1 MQDES
6 RCKVKK
12 QTGNGSGIRTI
23 RFFCRFLLIFLKVD
37 LKNEEKRVYYYFLET
52 AKTNNSDKGD
62 TAMAMPKRKV
72 SKMKR
77 RQRQAHNRYKGVQAT
92 FCTNCGEP
100 AAPHTVCKHCGTYKG
115 KQVLTAE

>member
-1 MQDES
+1 M
-6 RCKVKK
+6 RGITCKVKC
-12 QTGNGSGIRTI
+12 TL
-23 RFFCRFLLIFLKVD
+23 FCALLSLFLKDD
-37 LKNEEKRVYYYFLET
+37 LKNQEEQIYYMFYRDE
-52 AKTNNSDKGD
+52 KTNQLFKGD

-77 RQRQAHNRYKGVQAT
+77 RQRQAHNRYEGVQAT

-115 KQVLTAE
+115 KQILTVE